1 MGKQRCGHRKKSAES
16 KEKEI
21 KRLRVDICLLT
32 LSTLSTLIT
41 VRNKFSF
48 ALFLAHLVV
57 RNLDNIALDPFR
69 KKQA

>member
-1 MGKQRCGHRKKSAES
+1 MGKQRCRHRKKGAES

-21 KRLRVDICLLT
+21 KKLRVDICLL
-32 LSTLSTLIT
+32 TLSTLIT

-48 ALFLAHLVV
+48 APFLAHLVG
-57 RNLDNIALDPFR
+57 RNLDNIASDPFR